1 MTNVEKIKFA
11 NLILKSTILV
21 LVDITFQ
28 NEVTRNAVRPITVMA
43 ESVYLGEF
51 NIWQYLEFDNSGF
64 RYANEYV

>member
-11 NLILKSTILV
+11 NLFLKSTILV

-51 NIWQYLEFDNSGF
+51 NIWQYLDSDNSGL

>member
-11 NLILKSTILV
+11 NLFLKSNILV

-51 NIWQYLEFDNSGF
+51 NIWQYLESDNSGL

>member
-51 NIWQYLEFDNSGF
+51 NIWQYLESDNSGL

>member
-21 LVDITFQ
+21 LVDTTFQ

-43 ESVYLGEF
+43 ESVYFGEF
-51 NIWQYLEFDNSGF
+51 NIWQYLEFDNSGL

>member
-11 NLILKSTILV
+11 NLFLKSTILV
-21 LVDITFQ
+21 LVDTTFQ

-51 NIWQYLEFDNSGF
+51 NIWQYLESDNSGL

>member
-11 NLILKSTILV
+11 NLFLKSTILV
-21 LVDITFQ
+21 LVDTTFQ

-51 NIWQYLEFDNSGF
+51 NIWQYLEFDNSGL

>member
-11 NLILKSTILV
+11 NLFLKSTILV

-51 NIWQYLEFDNSGF
+51 NIWQYLESDNSGLK
-64 RYANEYV
+64 YANEYV

>member
-11 NLILKSTILV
+11 NLFLKSTILV
-21 LVDITFQ
+21 LIDITFQ

-51 NIWQYLEFDNSGF
+51 NIWQYLESDNSGL

>member
-1 MTNVEKIKFA
+1 MTIVEKIKFA
-11 NLILKSTILV
+11 NLFLKSTILV

-51 NIWQYLEFDNSGF
+51 NIWQYLESDNSGL

>member
-11 NLILKSTILV
+11 NLFLKSTILV

-43 ESVYLGEF
+43 ESIYLGEF
-51 NIWQYLEFDNSGF
+51 NIWQYLESDNSGL

>member
-11 NLILKSTILV
+11 NLFLKSTILV

-51 NIWQYLEFDNSGF
+51 NIWQYLESDNSGL